1 MTVPRPLNRLPRQS
15 SREEFV
21 ARKNLQLGL
30 VGVGAVAQ
38 IAHIPTLKRTEGLEL
53 AALCD
58 RDPEKAARVAQKF
71 QIPRVHA
78 RFDDLLADE
87 AIDAVDICTPNFLHA
102 PMASAALEAG
112 KHVLSERPLARSAE
126 EAAAMAKTAK
136 KADRVL
142 MCAVQHRFRPDAQL
156 LKKFVEKGDLGE
168 IFLAKAGW
176 LRQRTAWDSDE
187 WRRQKRESGG
197 GVVLDLGFQML
208 DLALWMLGG
217 PRAESVTAS
226 VHRSKKGE
234 VEDSATAF
242 LRLTTGATL
251 SLELTWGLLMEKDF
265 AYLNLFGSGGAA
277 LMNPLRIHKG
287 MHGTLVNVTP
297 TMDSSRN
304 QFKHSIEAQIAHFG
318 EVLRKAAKPMG
329 HAEEILPVMEL
340 MDAILRSGSRSH
352 RARSWAA
359 PSCPRRSASSRGSRS
374 CRCSSRSMPASDVTA
389 RARASP
395 AAHRPQVPRRG
406 PPAWERAVSSRSDTR
421 SASRS
426 T

>member
-1 MTVPRPLNRLPRQS
+1 
-15 SREEFV
+15 V

-71 QIPRVHA
+71 GIPRVHT
-78 RFDDLLADE
+78 RFDDMLADE
-87 AIDAVDICTPNFLHA
+87 QIDAIDICTPNFLHA

-156 LKKFVEKGDLGE
+156 LRKFVEKGDLGE

-208 DLALWMLGG
+208 DLALWMLSG
-217 PRAESVTAS
+217 PTVESVTAS
-226 VHRSKKGE
+226 VHRQKKGE

-242 LRLTTGATL
+242 LRLNTGATL

-287 MHGTLVNVTP
+287 MHGNLVNVTP
-297 TMDSSRN
+297 AMDSSRN
-304 QFKHSIEAQIAHFG
+304 QFKHSIEAQIEHFG
-318 EVLRKAAKPMG
+318 EVLRKSVKPMG
-329 HAEEILPVMEL
+329 GADEIQPVMEL
-340 MDAILRSGSRSH
+340 MDAIY
-352 RARSWAA
+352 
-359 PSCPRRSASSRGSRS
+359 RSADQGKEVRL
-374 CRCSSRSMPASDVTA
+374 A
-389 RARASP
+389 
-395 AAHRPQVPRRG
+395 
-406 PPAWERAVSSRSDTR
+406 
-421 SASRS
+421 
-426 T
+426 